1 MNEKF
6 CRNCVYCI
14 WDDIGEGF
22 GYCCELAKEEFDY
35 DDGYCEEYDEQ
46 EVSMGLLLPT
56 SELPKSCSDCPLYD
70 CDAIYCN
77 AHPSLDLNY
86 CDVSFIRHK
95 ACPLIEVD
103 ISVE

>member
-56 SELPKSCSDCPLYD
+56 RNLPKGCGDCLLCKDGYY
-70 CDAIYCN
+70 YCKAN
-77 AHPSLDLNY
+77 PKLLIDRDNEY
-86 CDVSFIRHK
+86 VRPK